1 MRYLIATMESARRS
15 VSLVWEL
22 LRSGSLEDAAREAE
36 EAIARHPERAEL
48 LALTADIHRRRHKLD
63 EATALLD
70 RARELDPFDE
80 AVLAAGAELAF
91 DRREFREAAARFQEL
106 VDRRPNRY
114 RLSRLVAAKNRLKE
128 HAEAAAIARR
138 ALESYPDDAWTLR
151 GLATAEAALG
161 RRDEA
166 IAAYER
172 LLALEPKDRFAY
184 KELMRLKTADA
195 SPEEA
200 ASALGGLMKAGG
212 RDRNPHLKT
221 LLADRLRKAGKLEQ
235 AVAEY
240 ESALALEPGDPY
252 VLAQLGFTYKK
263 LGREREAMETLSQ
276 AFLAKPA
283 DPYVRKSLESL
294 LTKRVELDRM
304 LKLIDEALKRHPH
317 VKSLYGIRKRIAR
330 RAGTK
335 TAGKKTE

>member
-1 MRYLIATMESARRS
+1 MESAPRRA
-15 VSLVWEL
+15 VTRLWEL
-22 LRSGSLEDAAREAE
+22 LRSGSLEDAAGEAE
-36 EAIARHPERAEL
+36 DAIARHPESAEL
-48 LALTADIHRRRHKLD
+48 LALRADIHRRQHKLD
-63 EATALLD
+63 EATVLLE

-80 AVLAAGAELAF
+80 AVLSAGAELAF

-151 GLATAEAALG
+151 GLAAAEAALG

-184 KELMRLKTADA
+184 KELMRLKTAGA

-200 ASALGGLMKAGG
+200 AAALGGLMKAGG
-212 RDRNPHLKT
+212 RDRNPQLKT
-221 LLADRLRKAGKLEQ
+221 LLADKLRKAGKLEQ

-240 ESALALEPGDPY
+240 ESALALKPGDPY
-252 VLAQLGFTYKK
+252 VSAQLGFTYKK
-263 LGREREAMETLSQ
+263 LGLDVQAAETLSQ

-294 LTKRVELDRM
+294 LTKRAELDRM
-304 LKLIDEALKRHPH
+304 LELIDEALKRHPH
-317 VKSLYGIRKRIAR
+317 VKSLYGIRKRVAT
-330 RAGTK
+330 RAAKK
-335 TAGKKTE
+335 TAGKKTASKKTE

>member
-1 MRYLIATMESARRS
+1 MRYLIATMDSDHRRS
-15 VSLVWEL
+15 VSLVWQL

-36 EAIARHPERAEL
+36 DAIARHPESAEL
-48 LALTADIHRRRHKLD
+48 LALTADIHRRRRNLD

-80 AVLAAGAELAF
+80 AVLGTGAELAF

-106 VDRRPNRY
+106 VDRRPNAY

-138 ALESYPDDAWTLR
+138 ALESYPDDPWTLR
-151 GLATAEAALG
+151 GLAAAEAALG

-172 LLALEPKDRFAY
+172 LLAVEPKDRFAY

-212 RDRNPHLKT
+212 RDRNPQLKT
-221 LLADRLRKAGKLEQ
+221 LLADRLRKAGKLEE

-240 ESALALEPGDPY
+240 ESALALKPGDPY
-252 VLAQLGFTYKK
+252 VCAQLGFTYKK
-263 LGREREAMETLSQ
+263 LGREREAAETLSQ
-276 AFLAKPA
+276 ALLAKPA

-294 LTKRVELDRM
+294 LTKRAELDRM
-304 LKLIDEALKRHPH
+304 LELIDEALKRHPH

-330 RAGTK
+330 RAGE
-335 TAGKKTE
+335 KKD

>member
-1 MRYLIATMESARRS
+1 
-15 VSLVWEL
+15 
-22 LRSGSLEDAAREAE
+22 
-36 EAIARHPERAEL
+36 
-48 LALTADIHRRRHKLD
+48 
-63 EATALLD
+63 
-70 RARELDPFDE
+70 
-80 AVLAAGAELAF
+80 
-91 DRREFREAAARFQEL
+91 
-106 VDRRPNRY
+106 
-114 RLSRLVAAKNRLKE
+114 
-128 HAEAAAIARR
+128 
-138 ALESYPDDAWTLR
+138 
-151 GLATAEAALG
+151 
-161 RRDEA
+161 
-166 IAAYER
+166 
-172 LLALEPKDRFAY
+172 
-184 KELMRLKTADA
+184 MRLKTADA

-304 LKLIDEALKRHPH
+304 LELIDEALKRHPH